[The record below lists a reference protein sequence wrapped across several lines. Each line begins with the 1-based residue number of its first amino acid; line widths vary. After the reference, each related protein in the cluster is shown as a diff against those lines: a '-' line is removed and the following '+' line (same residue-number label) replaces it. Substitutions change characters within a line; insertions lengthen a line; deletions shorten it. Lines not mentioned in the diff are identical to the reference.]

1 MLLQRWIDYIN
12 SAKSNKN
19 QREHMGQTCATGFYP
34 PFKQNMEAIGLTAPM
49 SLFATQQQ
57 AASTIGQIAAAIKTF
72 GMKVTI
78 RELIGAGT
86 LTDFLA
92 VAGAYSAAFYVGGAI
107 GSLIVATDNAIG
119 CKFGPVTQ
127 AQIHR
132 TMLGASLTLVEPLR
146 ILLLQHPEIVSQSW
160 PNRRSYGAMAR
171 AAGLV
176 K

>member
-1 MLLQRWIDYIN
+1 
-12 SAKSNKN
+12 
-19 QREHMGQTCATGFYP
+19 
-34 PFKQNMEAIGLTAPM
+34 
-49 SLFATQQQ
+49 
-57 AASTIGQIAAAIKTF
+57 
-72 GMKVTI
+72 MKVTI

-107 GSLIVATDNAIG
+107 GSLIVANDNAIG

-132 TMLGASLTLVEPLR
+132 VMLGAGFTLTEPLR
-146 ILLLQHPEIVSQSW
+146 LLMFQYPEIVGQSW
-160 PNRRSYGAMAR
+160 PNRRLYGAMAR
-171 AAGLV
+171 AVAAT